1 MSNDK
6 KDKQNVLNFNKASDK
21 AERNARERDFEIEK
35 ENFKENHRGV
45 EKKDFEGAMETLC
58 KASGKDIYIGTKR
71 SIKSKVKFVQFIQD
85 NWGYALE
92 NNFFTDEEMLFLL
105 RIQRFLQFKSNC
117 IVDDIHSRSALPM
130 NQKQIAAKLN
140 TSSPKVSRIV
150 NGLVEKGV
158 IVKANGHKPEGV
170 KARTYSLFINPNIIY
185 SGERDKVEQTLK
197 VLFINSKPIFNN
209 FPVALF

>member
-1 MSNDK
+1 MNK
-6 KDKQNVLNFNKASDK
+6 KKIINLGQ
-21 AERNARERDFEIEK
+21 AERNARQRDFKIKEEK
-35 ENFKENHRGV
+35 FKKDHRGV
-45 EKKDFEGAMETLC
+45 EKKDFEGAIETLS
-58 KASGKDIYIGTKR
+58 KATGKDIFIGTKR

-85 NWGYALE
+85 NWSYALD

-117 IVDDIHSRSALPM
+117 IVDDIHSRSAVPM
-130 NQKQIAAKLN
+130 NQKQIAEKLA

-150 NGLVEKGV
+150 NGLVDKGV

-170 KARTYSLFINPNIIY
+170 RARTYALFVNPNIIY

-197 VLFINSKPIFNN
+197 ALFMNSKPIFKE